1 MRWLKQPIALV
12 RMKLFAMSFFCESS
26 NLCYYQCDMK
36 KKAAWLFLSFLSILT
51 GGGVYLLFRNRAL
64 FMFYWFGFSYKS
76 VLEVS
81 GGSPLTNFAVYS
93 LPDGLWLF
101 SCIIIIG
108 VIWESVPCL
117 FYIYSIPV
125 IVCSIAMEFL
135 QIKNVVHGTY
145 DPVDVVT
152 FFISGCIG
160 MLLYHLYIKET

>member
-1 MRWLKQPIALV
+1 MPR
-12 RMKLFAMSFFCESS
+12 
-26 NLCYYQCDMK
+26 
-36 KKAAWLFLSFLSILT
+36 
-51 GGGVYLLFRNRAL
+51 
-64 FMFYWFGFSYKS
+64 
-76 VLEVS
+76 
-81 GGSPLTNFAVYS
+81 
-93 LPDGLWLF
+93 
-101 SCIIIIG
+101 
-108 VIWESVPCL
+108 L